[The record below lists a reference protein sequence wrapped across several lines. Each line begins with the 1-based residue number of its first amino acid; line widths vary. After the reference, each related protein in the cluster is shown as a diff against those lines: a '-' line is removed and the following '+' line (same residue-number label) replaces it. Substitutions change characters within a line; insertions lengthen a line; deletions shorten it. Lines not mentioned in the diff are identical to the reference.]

1 MNKQVSRLLN
11 ELQQRAAVLDRKLRR
26 VALSDAEFGEKK
38 GIRFVEQ
45 ELNLYRRKSLNGE
58 SDEVVLK
65 ALYEKIHKELEE
77 MCIKIGIST
86 DDIKMDKPLF
96 AFLKPYKKAADVLD
110 CIAKEHGWFSP
121 YLENI
126 KNYSISEVQTDEK
139 GKSYVMLN
147 GDKAFV
153 EKLADG
159 TQYVTLQKNPYL
171 TEEDTAG
178 VGAIDVFLLNH
189 FVGRIGDAAQAV
201 RDGYAHCIIGPKAQL
216 NVFSGEPH
224 PAILLDPVKGVHK
237 RAETLKDLNSL
248 KFGWG
253 LTFGCKNSF
262 GCARFVSEDHDLCVL
277 DGTPAFFATRAES
290 VKLRDDILQEAEDF
304 LKGFFKD
311 EKKRKSPVRKL
322 LSKKKATEGEESKS
336 VIDRYLD
343 AVGAKHLPFIT
354 ENVADKMLIE
364 DEEGKEIMGYDPNK
378 WSEIYYF
385 EIVQTAKQVE

>member
-26 VALSDAEFGEKK
+26 VALSDSEVRERK

-45 ELNLYRRKSLNGE
+45 EINLYRRKSLNGD

-77 MCIKIGIST
+77 MCIKVGIST
-86 DDIKMDKPLF
+86 DDIKMDGQLF

-110 CIAKEHGWFSP
+110 GIAKEHGWFTP

-126 KNYSISEVQTDEK
+126 KNYSISEVQIDEK
-139 GKSYVMLN
+139 GRSYVMLN

-159 TQYVTLQKNPYL
+159 TQYATLQKNPYL

-178 VGAIDVFLLNH
+178 VGAVDAFLLNH

-201 RDGYAHCIIGPKAQL
+201 KDGYAHCIIGPKAQL

-224 PAILLDPVKGVHK
+224 PAILLDPIKGAHK
-237 RAETLKDLNSL
+237 RAETLKDLGSL

-262 GCARFVSEDHDLCVL
+262 GCARFVSGDHDLCVL
-277 DGTPAFFATRAES
+277 DGTPAFYATRAEA
-290 VKLRDDILQEAEDF
+290 VKLRDDILKEAEDF
-304 LKGFFKD
+304 LKEFFKA
-311 EKKRKSPVRKL
+311 EKKLKSPVSKIF
-322 LSKKKATEGEESKS
+322 SKKKTTENSKS
-336 VIDRYLD
+336 IIDRYLD
-343 AVGAKHLPFIT
+343 AVKTQGIPFISET
-354 ENVADKMLIE
+354 IADTMLIE
-364 DEEGKEIMGYDPNK
+364 DEQGEKITGYDPNK
-378 WSEIYYF
+378 WSETHYF
-385 EIVQTAKQVE
+385 EIVQTAKRVD

>member
-11 ELQQRAAVLDRKLRR
+11 ELQQRAAALDRKSSKGIH
-26 VALSDAEFGEKK
+26 LSDVEERERK
-38 GIRFVEQ
+38 GIRFVES
-45 ELNLYRRKSLNGE
+45 EINMYKRKSLNGA
-58 SDEVVLK
+58 DEAATMK
-65 ALYEKIHKELEE
+65 DLYEKIHTTLEDF
-77 MCIKIGIST
+77 CIEVGIST
-86 DDIKMDKPLF
+86 NDIKMDSQLF
-96 AFLKPYKKAADVLD
+96 AFLKPYKRAADVLD
-110 CIAKEHGWFSP
+110 GIAKEHGWFSP

-153 EKLADG
+153 EKLTDG

-178 VGAIDVFLLNH
+178 VDAIDVFLLNH

-201 RDGYAHCIIGPKAQL
+201 KDGYAHCIIGPKEQM

-224 PAILLDPVKGVHK
+224 PAILLDPVKGAHK
-237 RAETLKDLNSL
+237 RAETLKVLNSL

-253 LTFGCKNSF
+253 LTFGGKNSF

-290 VKLRDDILQEAEDF
+290 VKLRDDILQEAEVF
-304 LKGFFKD
+304 LKGFFKG
-311 EKKRKSPVRKL
+311 EKKRKSPVSKL
-322 LSKKKATEGEESKS
+322 LSRGKITEDNKS
-336 VIDRYLD
+336 VIGRYLD
-343 AVGAKHLPFIT
+343 ALKTQRIPFIT
-354 ENVADKMLIE
+354 ENVAGNMLIVDE
-364 DEEGKEIMGYDPNK
+364 DGTTLTGYDPNK

-385 EIVQTAKQVE
+385 EIVQIAKRVS

>member
-26 VALSDAEFGEKK
+26 VALSDAEVREKK

-77 MCIKIGIST
+77 MCIKVGIST
-86 DDIKMDKPLF
+86 DDIKIDSQLF

-110 CIAKEHGWFSP
+110 GIAKEHGWFAP

-201 RDGYAHCIIGPKAQL
+201 KDGYAHCIIGPKAQL

-237 RAETLKDLNSL
+237 RAETLKDLNSF

-322 LSKKKATEGEESKS
+322 LSKKRAAEGEGSKS

-343 AVGAKHLPFIT
+343 ALGAQHLPFIT

-364 DEEGKEIMGYDPNK
+364 DEKGKEITGYDPNK

-385 EIVQTAKQVE
+385 EIVQTAKQVD